1 MLLSRRQMGAE
12 AVSRVHPVYLMIAD
26 SAYANPQ
33 TKPIDLGCESAG
45 RMLPPTSRIAI
56 GYYYST

>member
-1 MLLSRRQMGAE
+1 MGAE
-12 AVSRVHPVYLMIAD
+12 AVSRVHPVYLMNAD